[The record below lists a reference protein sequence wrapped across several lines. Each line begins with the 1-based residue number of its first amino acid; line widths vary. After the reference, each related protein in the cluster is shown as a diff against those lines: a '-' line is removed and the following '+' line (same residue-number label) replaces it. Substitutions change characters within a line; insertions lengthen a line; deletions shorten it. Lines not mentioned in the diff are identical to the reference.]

1 VTVADADREPAAGQS
16 RVKVEHAEHL
26 HAVFADGVLLFDHAN
41 VAEAECSDQR
51 LDDFGVRYGPVSG
64 RAQRCGDGRQL
75 LTSGCR

>member
-1 VTVADADREPAAGQS
+1 
-16 RVKVEHAEHL
+16 
-26 HAVFADGVLLFDHAN
+26 